1 MNPKAKQALI
11 IEDDPD
17 AAFIWHKA
25 MLENGLEAKVIS
37 EGDKAALALKELV
50 PDVILLDLH
59 LPNVSGLDLLKQ
71 IRATPALKATK
82 VVLITADYRM
92 ADSVETDAD
101 MVLIKPVTFS
111 QVRGL
116 IERLLNLTPRS
127 SDSVKQTVPS
137 KDNVDDV

>member
-11 IEDDPD
+11 IEDDAD

-25 MLENGLEAKVIS
+25 MLDNDLDAKVIT
-37 EGDKAALALKELV
+37 EGDKASQALRELV

-71 IRATPALKATK
+71 IRATSALQATK

-101 MVLIKPVTFS
+101 MVLIKPVTYS
-111 QVRGL
+111 QVRQL
-116 IERLLNLTPRS
+116 IDRLLKSTPHPNGS
-127 SDSVKQTVPS
+127 GKG
-137 KDNVDDV
+137 